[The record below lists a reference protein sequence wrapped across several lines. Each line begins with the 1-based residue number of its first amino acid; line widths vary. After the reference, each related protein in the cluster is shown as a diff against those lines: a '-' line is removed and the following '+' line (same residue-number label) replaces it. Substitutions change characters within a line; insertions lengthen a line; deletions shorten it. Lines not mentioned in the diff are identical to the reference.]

1 MEDLA
6 SYQVSVSGVVDKII
20 ESYPAINVARRRE
33 RVMEGID
40 TKPELTEELTEELS
54 K

>member
-33 RVMEGID
+33 RVMEVIN
-40 TKPELTEELTEELS
+40 KTEPELTEELS